1 MYNGTYISGS
11 GNHASTA
18 TTGPR
23 AKCDQVVF
31 EALCKACEVIVG
43 ARSNNG
49 NSETTRSTAAATN
62 SSRFNLQIPE
72 VAGVRSIL
80 SQHRL
85 QLYVPVR
92 LDVFFQHADGSR
104 ELLERWC
111 LEYKTVS
118 SERFLQV
125 EGVVTNDPMVQL
137 THVCKRVVLW
147 LRTLYCWAR
156 LLPAHTV
163 GTHTSRQVGFSIYVH
178 ADYSDD
184 ITDLVTN
191 QGFVSASQR
200 GVGVVTTP
208 YGELGWQV
216 VHCAASKL
224 ERLIP
229 TKVPLGISTRA
240 RQPASQPIPMKQPT
254 DERQQRWSQQYF
266 APRSAPANRPPTYTE
281 RSQQKRL
288 EAQKQQQQSF
298 EPSPQQP
305 RPPAIQHQQRGMSYD
320 PIRTIHRSATGV
332 TEPQLYPHHQHP
344 PSILRSHTTLD
355 DLSSP
360 RRTAPPM
367 PSTDNPPERVL
378 SGLSLALMMASNDDD
393 NPHYKNS
400 PKARTAAREGK
411 DSLGG
416 MSSEEATVVEK
427 VRRAAL
433 HEMPPHL
440 LEQQQAPPPGAVA
453 PPHSAA
459 MSGDYGYGYNNHIPW
474 QKIHPSSSNPALVVQ
489 DQQSQLALGFGRTLS
504 TSPASLASSLHGTSS
519 SPQHTFSLMA
529 QTPPGAAFLGATPPM
544 GNGGVSGNG
553 LGQFIP
559 PRSSNNNSNR
569 LESKSITPP
578 FQPRPAGF
586 LHEPPTLYLEQPA
599 TSSTRTTE
607 GADGLSGNKAVA
619 KAPVASLD
627 SLRSSPFQQQN
638 VLSLHPES
646 RSFMMSSLSFVPT
659 LGSASHLTAHG
670 ASFVGGGAGER
681 SLWGGASGAVM
692 PSSLAGSAGLQQHP
706 LFQQSEDYYSEEMP
720 FAVELPPSFST
731 LGLAGASPSKSGTVA
746 TRPSA
751 SSYLGNSSALTTL
764 AQKCAAPQQRLK
776 LLEKSHLETE
786 AGGTHAPDDGRE
798 RPDSNAALSSLAD
811 QLNEFRTFGASLHMS
826 DLDTSHGAADEH
838 LSAASSTS
846 TPISLRT

>member
-1 MYNGTYISGS
+1 MYNGNYSSAGS
-11 GNHASTA
+11 SNTSTA

-43 ARSNNG
+43 ARSNNS
-49 NSETTRSTAAATN
+49 NSETTRSTAAVMS

-200 GVGVVTTP
+200 GVGVATTP
-208 YGELGWQV
+208 YGELDWQV

-229 TKVPLGISTRA
+229 TKVPLGISSRA
-240 RQPASQPIPMKQPT
+240 RQPASLPIPMKQPPPT
-254 DERQQRWSQQYF
+254 DTDDPRQQRWSQQYF
-266 APRSAPANRPPTYTE
+266 APRSAPATRPPTYTE

-288 EAQKQQQQSF
+288 EAQQQQQQHSF
-298 EPSPQQP
+298 EHSPQQP

-332 TEPQLYPHHQHP
+332 TEPQLHPHHQQHP
-344 PSILRSHTTLD
+344 PTILRSHTTLD
-355 DLSSP
+355 DLSAP
-360 RRTAPPM
+360 RRTAPSM

-393 NPHYKNS
+393 NRNYNNS
-400 PKARTAAREGK
+400 PNARTAARDGK
-411 DSLGG
+411 DDLGG

-440 LEQQQAPPPGAVA
+440 LEQQGAA
-453 PPHSAA
+453 APHSAA

-474 QKIHPSSSNPALVVQ
+474 QKIHPSTSNPALVVQ
-489 DQQSQLALGFGRTLS
+489 NQQSQHALGFGRTLS
-504 TSPASLASSLHGTSS
+504 TSPASVASSPHGTT

-553 LGQFIP
+553 LGQLIP
-559 PRSSNNNSNR
+559 PRSINNQSNR

-599 TSSTRTTE
+599 TSSIRTTE
-607 GADGLSGNKAVA
+607 GADGLSGYKAVA

-659 LGSASHLTAHG
+659 LGSASHMTAHG
-670 ASFVGGGAGER
+670 ASFVGGGGGER
-681 SLWGGASGAVM
+681 SLWGGASGAVL

-720 FAVELPPSFST
+720 FAVELPSSSST
-731 LGLAGASPSKSGTVA
+731 LGLSGASPSKSSAMA
-746 TRPSA
+746 TKPSA

-764 AQKCAAPQQRLK
+764 AQKCAAPHQRLK
-776 LLEKSHLETE
+776 LLEKSHLEAE
-786 AGGTHAPDDGRE
+786 THAPNDGYE
-798 RPDSNAALSSLAD
+798 RPDSSAVLSSLAD
-811 QLNEFRTFGASLHMS
+811 QLNEFRTFGASLHVS
-826 DLDTSHGAADEH
+826 DLDTSHGAADDH